1 MARNRSL
8 TVAAGQSATIEMDG
22 NYLACYAVIEPT
34 PTTGSLTVEYRDSDD
49 WRPFK
54 AGKIQYPIN
63 QPISPSVSGHL
74 INAVRVT
81 NDSDSSVNI
90 RLYLTPLPG
99 SNFDE
104 RAYGGNT
111 AINTQN
117 FIESNIKNGSQ
128 WELSHNPADITA
140 GQSAWIFI
148 QTGAKPVLIKAVL
161 PDFLGAELHFN
172 WFRAP
177 VVTGQSAITIYNPND
192 RDPLAL
198 LSSASFGGT
207 VSNNGTQVSS
217 TVRLLGDPAASIQ
230 QKTPTT
236 TIRGFERVFRPNT
249 LYGLRALN
257 PTAETIKLRNYITF
271 YEGDLSVDL

>member
-1 MARNRSL
+1 MSRNRSL

-34 PTTGSLTVEYRDSDD
+34 PTTGSLTIEYRDSAE

-54 AGKIQYPIN
+54 AGRIQYPIN
-63 QPISPSVSGHL
+63 QPISPSISGHL

-81 NDSDSSVNI
+81 NNSNAAVNV
-90 RLYLTPLPG
+90 RLYLTTLPG
-99 SNFDE
+99 TNFDE

-128 WELSHNPADITA
+128 WEFSHNPADIVA
-140 GQSAWIFI
+140 GQSAWLFL

-161 PDFLGAELHFN
+161 PDFLGAELHFT
-172 WFRAP
+172 WFRTP
-177 VVTGQSAITIYNPND
+177 VVAGQSAITIYNPND
-192 RDPLAL
+192 RNPLTL

-257 PTAETIKLRNYITF
+257 PTTETIRLRNYITF

>member
-1 MARNRSL
+1 MARNRSV
-8 TVAAGQSATIEMDG
+8 TVTAGQSAIIEMDG
-22 NYLACYAVIEPT
+22 NYLAGYAIIDPT
-34 PTTGSLTVEYRDSDD
+34 PTTGSLTIEYRDSAE

-54 AGKIQYPIN
+54 AGRIQYPIN
-63 QPISPSVSGHL
+63 QPISPSISGHL

-81 NDSDSSVNI
+81 NNSNASVNV
-90 RLYLTPLPG
+90 RFYLTTLPG

-140 GQSAWIFI
+140 DQSAWLFL
-148 QTGAKPVLIKAVL
+148 QTGAKPILIKAVL
-161 PDFLGAELHFN
+161 PDFLGAELHFA
-172 WFRAP
+172 WYRAP

-192 RDPLAL
+192 RDPLTL

-207 VSNNGTQVSS
+207 VSNDGTQVSS
-217 TVRLLGDPAASIQ
+217 TIRLLGDPASSIQ

-236 TIRGFERVFRPNT
+236 TVRGFERVFRPNT
-249 LYGLRALN
+249 LYGLRANN
-257 PTAETIKLRNYITF
+257 PTNETIKLRNYITF